1 MTHDSSNEFKAFKAV
16 HDALE
21 PLDEDAR
28 SRVVKSVATLLAID
42 APLAA
47 EQEEIE
53 ENQTVSNDN
62 IQRSFSNLAE
72 LFGDTNPK
80 TNSDK
85 ALVAGYWLQ
94 VEGGSDNFTS
104 QVVNRELRNLGH
116 KIDNITAAIAPLQNS
131 KPQLIFQLKKSG
143 SSQQARKTFQLSDA
157 GVKRVVEMMKG

>member
-1 MTHDSSNEFKAFKAV
+1 MTHKSNNEFNAFKAV

-21 PLDEDAR
+21 PLDENAR
-28 SRVVKSVATLLAID
+28 GRVVKSVATLLAID
-42 APLAA
+42 APLAV
-47 EQEEIE
+47 EQEEFEESPTLSDDTIE
-53 ENQTVSNDN
+53 RHVS
-62 IQRSFSNLAE
+62 SLAE
-72 LFGDTNPK
+72 LFGDTNPM

-94 VEGGSDNFTS
+94 VKEGSDNFTS
-104 QVVNRELRNLGH
+104 QAVNRELRNLGH
-116 KIDNITAAIAPLQNS
+116 KIDNITAAITPLQNS